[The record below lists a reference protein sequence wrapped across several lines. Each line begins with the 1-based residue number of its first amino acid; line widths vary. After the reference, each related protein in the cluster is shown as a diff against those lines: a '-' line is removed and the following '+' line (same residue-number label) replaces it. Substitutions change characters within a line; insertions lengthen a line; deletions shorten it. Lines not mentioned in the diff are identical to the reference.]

1 MPRCRCKHCQRP
13 TPRHSPASIS
23 PTKLLLDRVLA
34 QHSSLAR
41 PTVLGLSL
49 SFDLAAALLM
59 RPLDHLPACA
69 ASLSQSLSLSL
80 SVSLALLLSV
90 CCSVRLRLTLLAAWQ
105 IFIEHDLLV
114 RRTQHLHRYRFHTHT
129 YTLTYTHKY

>member
-1 MPRCRCKHCQRP
+1 MNEYFIDP
-13 TPRHSPASIS
+13 TMCPDADANTAGDLPLATPLPPSP

-69 ASLSQSLSLSL
+69 SSLSLTLSL
-80 SVSLALLLSV
+80 SVSVSLGLL
-90 CCSVRLRLTLLAAWQ
+90 
-105 IFIEHDLLV
+105 
-114 RRTQHLHRYRFHTHT
+114 
-129 YTLTYTHKY
+129 

>member
-1 MPRCRCKHCQRP
+1 MNEYFIDP
-13 TPRHSPASIS
+13 TTCPDADANTARDLPLA
-23 PTKLLLDRVLA
+23 PKKLLLDRVLA

-69 ASLSQSLSLSL
+69 TSLSLTLSV
-80 SVSLALLLSV
+80 SVSLALL
-90 CCSVRLRLTLLAAWQ
+90 
-105 IFIEHDLLV
+105 
-114 RRTQHLHRYRFHTHT
+114 
-129 YTLTYTHKY
+129 

>member
-1 MPRCRCKHCQRP
+1 MNEYFIDP
-13 TPRHSPASIS
+13 TTCPDADANTAGDLPLATPLPPSP

-69 ASLSQSLSLSL
+69 ASPSFSHSLSLSLSL
-80 SVSLALLLSV
+80 SVYFNLSV
-90 CCSVRLRLTLLAAWQ
+90 AQSVS
-105 IFIEHDLLV
+105 V
-114 RRTQHLHRYRFHTHT
+114 
-129 YTLTYTHKY
+129 

>member
-1 MPRCRCKHCQRP
+1 MNEYFIDP
-13 TPRHSPASIS
+13 TTCPDADANTAGDLPLATP
-23 PTKLLLDRVLA
+23 PTNLLLDRVLA

-69 ASLSQSLSLSL
+69 ASLSFSHSLSVSI
-80 SVSLALLLSV
+80 SVSLALL
-90 CCSVRLRLTLLAAWQ
+90 
-105 IFIEHDLLV
+105 
-114 RRTQHLHRYRFHTHT
+114 
-129 YTLTYTHKY
+129 